1 MRDVVEAP
9 VREVEGAGYV
19 EEADFRISADE
30 KMFRILISGL
40 YADKPR
46 AIIRELWSNAFDAHA
61 LRGTP
66 ERPFE
71 CHLPTCFAPHF
82 AVRDFGVSLTHEQ
95 VMHLYTVVGK
105 STKTG
110 ENTSVGKF
118 GLGSKTPFAYTD
130 QFTVTV
136 WLNGEK
142 RLYNAFINSDGIPKI
157 ALFHT
162 EQSDEEQGVEI
173 SFPVQPQD
181 SDAFLRAAK
190 TTVLGFDV
198 APILTGAKIDLERD
212 IGKVV
217 MSGNG
222 WVLRKNE
229 YGSFGHRAHVKQGCV
244 VYPLDLGALET
255 SIARE
260 IGLRELVASG
270 LIFEVPIGSVDIT
283 PSRESLSYD
292 PKTISNII
300 ERLKEISSEIE
311 APFATVVNNTM
322 KMREAMNAYTKAFE
336 GFSSVLPGSM
346 VERLKRSIK
355 WRGQSVTGLFSNWH
369 INLKALR
376 VKAILPSYHYSE
388 RVGNCPRTWSDNYV
402 SHTLYVSWTD
412 KAPIFVVQKPGEKI
426 SYAGPRVSALVRA
439 RRQSVIWV
447 EGGDYEIKRLLV
459 AMRRPEKYE
468 VLRLADLPN
477 PLAGVGGT
485 GPREKGKVTMRRFVD
500 GAWKDEKVSLAE
512 GGLAFFMEDGQP
524 HDKALRKSLHDS
536 GEAAEA
542 VGLLRKMGVL
552 DENDAVFLIPARV
565 RKSVMKNADVWECAL
580 TYARAAAEQ
589 GWTEKDVEEEAGAS
603 YRQSLGHR
611 IDDTKRSLFR
621 YAKEKKIDPLAGQP
635 AAAFFEAIDALNVNT
650 GPSSLNQQKQAARSL
665 SKLLRISYDAKVSAE
680 VAALEKDVLAAQEA
694 FDLAYPMF
702 RRAFSYRMTES
713 DAVIALD
720 YIQMVDARAAQV
732 AAAPPAPAL
741 TAAAAT
747 DPDDEEEIESDLSLA
762 A

>member
-46 AIIRELWSNAFDAHA
+46 AIIRELWSNAFDSHA
-61 LRGTP
+61 LAGTP

-71 CHLPTCFAPHF
+71 CHLPTRFAPHF
-82 AVRDFGVSLTHEQ
+82 SVRDFGISLTHEQ

-173 SFPVQPQD
+173 SFAVQPQD

-198 APILTGAKIDLERD
+198 APVLTGARIDLERD
-212 IGKVV
+212 LGKVV
-217 MSGNG
+217 MSGRG
-222 WVLRKNE
+222 WVLRKGE
-229 YGSFGHRAHVKQGCV
+229 YGSYGNRAHIKQGCV
-244 VYPLDLGALET
+244 VYPLDLGALSTALSSEP
-255 SIARE
+255 
-260 IGLRELVASG
+260 GLRDLVGSG

-292 PKTISNII
+292 AKTISNIV
-300 ERLKEISSEIE
+300 ERLKEIAGEIE
-311 APFATVVNNTM
+311 APFATIVNNSM
-322 KMREAMNAYTKAFE
+322 KMREAMSAYDNAFRDFT
-336 GFSSVLPGSM
+336 SVLPHHM
-346 VERLKRSIK
+346 VERLKRSVT
-355 WRGQSVTGLFSNWH
+355 WRGKSVSHLFGDWRVD
-369 INLKALR
+369 LKALR
-376 VKAILPSYHYSE
+376 VKLIRPGFRHGE
-388 RVGNCPRTWSDNYV
+388 RVSNCPRVWNDEYASNAL
-402 SHTLYVSWTD
+402 HFSWTD
-412 KAPIFVVQKPGEKI
+412 PAPIFVVQAKGEKV
-426 SYAGPRVSALVRA
+426 SYAGPRVAALVRS
-439 RRQSVIWV
+439 RRQHVLWV

-459 AMRRPEKYE
+459 AMHRPEKFE

-477 PLAGVGGT
+477 PIATAGS
-485 GPREKGKVTMRRFVD
+485 GPREKGKVAVRRYV
-500 GAWKDEKVSLAE
+500 GGIWKDEKVALTE
-512 GGLAFFMEDGQP
+512 GGLAFFMEDGEP
-524 HDKALRKSLHDS
+524 HDKRMMKSLDS
-536 GEAAEA
+536 TAEAAK
-542 VGLLRKMGVL
+542 VVSLLHTMGVL
-552 DENDAVFLIPARV
+552 DEKDAVFLIPARV
-565 RKSVMKNADVWECAL
+565 RKSVLKHADVWDCAL
-580 TYARAAAEQ
+580 TYATEAAEQ
-589 GWTEKDVEEEAGAS
+589 AWTQDDVEKEAGES
-603 YRQSLGHR
+603 YCRSIGHR
-611 IDDTKRSLFR
+611 LDDSKRSLFR
-621 YAKEKKIDPLAGQP
+621 YAKASNATPLAGQP
-635 AAAFFEAIDALNVNT
+635 AAALFEAIEALNEYK
-650 GPSSLNQQKQAARSL
+650 GPPQLSPEKEAARTL
-665 SKLLRISYDAKVSAE
+665 SKLLRISRDNRVSAE
-680 VAALEKDVLAAQEA
+680 VAALEKTVLAAQDA
-694 FDLAYPMF
+694 FDKAYPMF
-702 RRAFSYRMTES
+702 RRAFSYRLTES

-720 YIQMVDARAAQV
+720 YIQMVDARAAQTVPAPPTAALAV
-732 AAAPPAPAL
+732 AAV
-741 TAAAAT
+741 T
-747 DPDDEEEIESDLSLA
+747 DADAEEEISADLDEA